1 MGKFE
6 RQYNVNHDYFSQ
18 IDTSEKAYILGFI
31 YADGC
36 NYITEDGKTN
46 IINFTQL
53 KDSVDIL
60 QKIKLE
66 LESEYPILEYTQK
79 TNEKIICRTNIRS
92 KQLSDDLIKLG
103 VMSKKSLIVDF
114 PSFTIVPEQFM
125 PHFIRGYFDG
135 DGCVWDGKRKKSRVK
150 DLSKIEGFRDRII
163 HNVKFT
169 FTGNFNFIN
178 TLQDFLVINLGFK
191 KTKLNFSKAKETKH
205 ICTMEYS
212 GRGQMKTFYDYLY
225 KDATIYSEIK
235 KLKFENIFCALDE
248 KSSSETR
255 LIAGKPET
263 VISSQAQI
271 EMSLKVQR
279 LSLKWEY
286 TQVSGN
292 ALPLTRNDEGEDIVC
307 SNVKSSISSSLKNGY
322 ELTTHIE
329 HKGCLFARNK

>member
-6 RQYNVNHDYFSQ
+6 RQYNVNHDYFNQ

-114 PSFTIVPEQFM
+114 PSFTIVPEKFM

-263 VISSQAQI
+263 VISSQA
-271 EMSLKVQR
+271 
-279 LSLKWEY
+279 
-286 TQVSGN
+286 
-292 ALPLTRNDEGEDIVC
+292 
-307 SNVKSSISSSLKNGY
+307 
-322 ELTTHIE
+322 
-329 HKGCLFARNK
+329 